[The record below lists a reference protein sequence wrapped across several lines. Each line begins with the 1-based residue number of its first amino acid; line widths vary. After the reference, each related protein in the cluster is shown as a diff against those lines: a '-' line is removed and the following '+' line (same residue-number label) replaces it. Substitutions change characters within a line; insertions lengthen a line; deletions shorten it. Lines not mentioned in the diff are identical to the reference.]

1 MRVEVQA
8 GSPESVEADVLAAP
22 LLFAEGLTGPVAD
35 LNVRLGGLL
44 ERLAEQGEITGK
56 LKTAP
61 FVHMDGQLK
70 AARLALPGI
79 GAREAVDADALRTA
93 AGTLAREVRG
103 YARTIA
109 WLLDDS
115 LPLPPAEQARAIVDG
130 TLLGSYDPGRW
141 KSSSEPQRLESL
153 VIVSGDDA
161 VGEVARRA
169 GIVAEWAN
177 RARDLANAPPNEL
190 TPEGL
195 ADRAAEVAAAGSPR
209 LSVEAPDLDEIRA
222 LGMGAFAAVAQ
233 ASHNPARLI
242 VMRYD
247 PPEPLGEVVL
257 GLVGKAVTFDTG
269 GISLKK
275 ATYME
280 DMKGDMAGG
289 GSVIAALGALA
300 ELECPLRVVG
310 VVGATENA
318 IGGGGYRPGDILTAM
333 NGKTIEIINT
343 DAEGRLVLADCLP
356 YARQLGATHLVDF
369 ATLTG
374 AMERALG
381 DFYAGVF
388 ANDADWRT
396 LVVESGEASGD
407 HAWPWPLHSRYR
419 RYVDSDYADMKNSN
433 IRSQGIPVLAA
444 EFLHEFA
451 GEGPWAHIDMAGTG
465 FFTWPRHDY
474 LWQRGGTGY
483 GVRLICELADRLA
496 AAA

>member
-8 GSPESVEADVLAAP
+8 GSPESVESDVLAAP
-22 LLFAEGLTGPVAD
+22 LLAAEGLSGPLAA
-35 LNVRLGGLL
+35 LNGRLGELL
-44 ERLAEQGEITGK
+44 ARLAEQGEITGK

-61 FVHMDGQLK
+61 FVHVGGELK
-70 AARLALPGI
+70 ADRLALAGI
-79 GAREAVDADALRTA
+79 GARQAVDADALRTA
-93 AGTLAREVRG
+93 AGTLAHDARG

-115 LPLPPAEQARAIVDG
+115 LPLSPAEQARAIVDG

-141 KSSSEPQRLESL
+141 KSSPEPQRLESL
-153 VIVSGDDA
+153 VIVSGDAA
-161 VGEVARRA
+161 VAEAASRA
-169 GIVAEWAN
+169 GVVAEWAN

-190 TPEGL
+190 TPTGL
-195 ADRAAEVAAAGSPR
+195 ADRAAEVAAAGSPL
-209 LSVEAPDLDEIRA
+209 LSVQAPGLDEIRE

-233 ASHNPARLI
+233 GSHNPARLI
-242 VMRYD
+242 VMRYE
-247 PPEPLGEVVL
+247 PPEPRGDVVL

-275 ATYME
+275 PTYME
-280 DMKGDMAGG
+280 NMKGDMAGG
-289 GSVIAALGALA
+289 GAVIAALGALA

-318 IGGGGYRPGDILTAM
+318 VGGGAYRPGDILTAM

-343 DAEGRLVLADCLP
+343 DAEGRLVLADVLP

-388 ANDADWRT
+388 ANDSDWRT
-396 LVVESGEASGD
+396 LVVESGEVSGD
-407 HAWPWPLHSRYR
+407 HAWPWPLHPRYR
-419 RYVDSDYADMKNSN
+419 RYVDSDYADLKNSN
-433 IRSQGIPVLAA
+433 IRSQGVPVLAA

-451 GEGPWAHIDMAGTG
+451 GGGPWAHVDMAGTG
-465 FFTWPRHDY
+465 FFTWPRPDY

-496 AAA
+496 A

>member
-44 ERLAEQGEITGK
+44 ERLAEQGEVTGK

-93 AGTLAREVRG
+93 AGTLAHEVRG

-275 ATYME
+275 PTYME

>member
-93 AGTLAREVRG
+93 AGTLAHEVRG

-195 ADRAAEVAAAGSPR
+195 ADRAAEVAAVGSPR

>member
-44 ERLAEQGEITGK
+44 ERLAEQGEVTGK

-93 AGTLAREVRG
+93 AGTLAHEVRG

-115 LPLPPAEQARAIVDG
+115 LPLPAAEQARAIVDG

-275 ATYME
+275 PTYME